1 MTDDD
6 LDAEYAKMRRFA
18 SSEGEAAAMR
28 YLDSKPGLS
37 FRLGDLNHRRMTA
50 EFEAWKAKQA
60 QLGASGSEGGV
71 SERRVNPV
79 TWCPVLLFCI

>member
-6 LDAEYAKMRRFA
+6 LDAEYAKMRAIRIN
-18 SSEGEAAAMR
+18 EGEAAAMR
-28 YLDSKPGLS
+28 YLDSRPGLS

-60 QLGASGSEGGV
+60 QLGASGSAGSAKKE
-71 SERRVNPV
+71 E
-79 TWCPVLLFCI
+79 